1 MFREGGGMF
10 NFIECLNRGWGQIA
24 EKATRS
30 QMAIDTTFN
39 AIYAGHAHWR
49 SSICRRN
56 MYQPGQRATA
66 TMTRNV

>member
-1 MFREGGGMF
+1 MFREDGGMF
-10 NFIECLNRGWGQIA
+10 NLIECLNRGWGQIA

-49 SSICRRN
+49 SSIICRRN
-56 MYQPGQRATA
+56 MYKPGQRAT
-66 TMTRNV
+66 MTRNA